1 MNTVL
6 IGMGGLREAV
16 ENICAN
22 KGMYAHCSVKVPD
35 FIVKVD
41 PGNGQS
47 TVLHYITESF
57 KENKIRSFR
66 SLDDCLEMKLDGTL
80 SQLRMVMASIRDH
93 AVYTNYY
100 EGLVGMDISALAEHI
115 NEAQIGVFL
124 EEVKELSKN
133 TTFVFFVP
141 EKVTK
146 NMQMLID
153 KLNKALDEHVLNFE
167 AHEYSEDE
175 LAMIVENAVY
185 EFGISVDGAEDF
197 RAAMQEVIVERQIKN
212 AKDAADLAEKAIRY
226 ADYSGFDPVLSGEMV
241 KNGMVKKGGMEK

>member
-6 IGMGGLREAV
+6 IGMGGLREAI

-22 KGMYAHCSVKVPD
+22 KGMYAHSSVKVPD
-35 FIVKVD
+35 FIVKLN

-47 TVLHYITESF
+47 TVLHFVTECF
-57 KENKIRSFR
+57 KENKIRNFR

-80 SQLRMVMASIRDH
+80 GQLRMVMASIRDH

-100 EGLVGMDISALAEHI
+100 EGVVGMDISALEDRI
-115 NEAQIGVFL
+115 NESQIGVFL
-124 EEVKELSKN
+124 DEVKELSKN

-141 EKVTK
+141 EKVSK

-153 KLNKALDEHVLNFE
+153 KLNDALDEHVVTFE

-185 EFGISVDGAEDF
+185 EFGIALEDADEFHSVMLD
-197 RAAMQEVIVERQIKN
+197 VIAQRQIKN
-212 AKDAADLAEKAIRY
+212 AKEAAGLAEKAIRF
-226 ADYSGFDPVLSGEMV
+226 ADYSGFDPVLSAEMV
-241 KNGMVKKGGMEK
+241 KNGMMKKGGMEK